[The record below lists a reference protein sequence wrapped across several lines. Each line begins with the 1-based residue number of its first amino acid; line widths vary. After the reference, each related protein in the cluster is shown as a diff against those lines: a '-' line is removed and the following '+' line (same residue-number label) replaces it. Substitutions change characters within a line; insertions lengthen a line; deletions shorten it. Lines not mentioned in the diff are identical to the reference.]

1 MNINKSITDPEVNT
15 VEENVAAGVV
25 GAFLFALIGGAL
37 WFVLYL
43 FGFIASLSGF
53 VGIICAIKGYSLF
66 AKKESVKGVVIAIV
80 MTVLVL
86 VVAWYFCLSYDVYMA
101 YQNWFAEG
109 EIDFTLTFVE
119 SVRSAYLFLGDSEI
133 ALPYLA
139 DLGIG
144 LLFCALGA
152 FSSVKAAVKR
162 IKAPKATEGVPTE
175 DIVVNEIDFSQ
186 PVITQNAEDAQNA
199 ESVENIES
207 HENIECGENTENIE
221 SHEDIAGCANA
232 ESSQKSESTGNGE
245 NTESG
250 ENITVEEANALKR
263 G

>member
-1 MNINKSITDPEVNT
+1 MNINKSITDPEINT

-86 VVAWYFCLSYDVYMA
+86 VVAWYFCLSYDVYQA
-101 YQNWFAEG
+101 YQSWFAEG
-109 EIDFTLTFVE
+109 EIDFTLTFAE

-152 FSSVKAAVKR
+152 FSSVKAAIKR
-162 IKAPKATEGVPTE
+162 VKAPKATEDVPAE
-175 DIVVNEIDFSQ
+175 DLAADEIDFSQ
-186 PVITQNAEDAQNA
+186 PVITQNAEEAKNA
-199 ESVENIES
+199 EI
-207 HENIECGENTENIE
+207 HENIEGCESTENAENSENTE
-221 SHEDIAGCANA
+221 
-232 ESSQKSESTGNGE
+232 
-245 NTESG
+245 TEKAP
-250 ENITVEEANALKR
+250 NDND
-263 G
+263 